1 MTTCTHP
8 PERLHAW
15 WARDDTAPGGQ
26 VLCVACNACGAV
38 LQGGFD
44 SLPVPMGFFGRPV
57 GEDPDREPR
66 WPSPTVAQP
75 SIEELEEF
83 EEDGGCLATDGC
95 WTDPDGT
102 CPHGHPSW
110 LLVLGMI

>member
-38 LQGGFD
+38 LQGD
-44 SLPVPMGFFGRPV
+44 ASEQPLPLGILAYGGRSWP
-57 GEDPDREPR
+57 EPA
-66 WPSPTVAQP
+66 WPSPTMAQP

>member
-1 MTTCTHP
+1 MTTTCTHP
-8 PERLHAW
+8 SERLHAW

-26 VLCVACNACGAV
+26 VLCVACNECGAV
-38 LQGGFD
+38 LQGGAGD
-44 SLPVPMGFFGRPV
+44 GPA
-57 GEDPDREPR
+57 
-66 WPSPTVAQP
+66 WPSPTTAQP

-95 WTDPDGT
+95 WVETDGT

>member
-1 MTTCTHP
+1 MTSCTHP

-15 WARDDTAPGGQ
+15 FAHDG
-26 VLCVACNACGAV
+26 VLCVACNECGAV
-38 LQGGFD
+38 LQGGVD
-44 SLPVPMGFFGRPV
+44 GPA
-57 GEDPDREPR
+57 
-66 WPSPTVAQP
+66 WPSPTMAQP
-75 SIEELEEF
+75 SIEELIEF
-83 EEDGGCLATDGC
+83 EEEGGCEATDGC

>member
-8 PERLHAW
+8 SERLYAW
-15 WARDDTAPGGQ
+15 FAHDG
-26 VLCVACNACGAV
+26 VLCVACNECGAV
-38 LQGGFD
+38 LQGGA
-44 SLPVPMGFFGRPV
+44 SGPA
-57 GEDPDREPR
+57 
-66 WPSPTVAQP
+66 WPSPTMAQP

-95 WTDPDGT
+95 WVETDGT